1 MYTPKAF
8 AETRVDALHGLIR
21 NCPFA
26 TVVASVAD
34 GVVANHFPLEWVD
47 GVLHG
52 HVARGNELARMDGAG
67 VLAIF
72 QGPQGYV
79 SPNWYPTKAET
90 HREVPTWNYAVVH
103 VRGRLK
109 VVEDATW
116 LRALLE
122 RLTDHHEATEPRPW
136 RVGDAPD
143 DHVEKML
150 RAIVGIEIAIEHV
163 EGKFKL
169 SQNHPERNRLGVIA
183 GLRRRDGDGDAELAD
198 LMALQE
204 KPKPEE
210 SKT

>member
-1 MYTPKAF
+1 MYMPKSF
-8 AETRVDALHGLIR
+8 VETRPEALQGLIR
-21 NCPFA
+21 DYPFA
-26 TVVASVAD
+26 TLVANAAD

-47 GVLHG
+47 GTLHG
-52 HVARGNELARMDGAG
+52 HVARGNELAGMNGAE

-72 QGPQGYV
+72 QGPQGYI

-109 VVEDATW
+109 VVEDAAW

-122 RLTDHHEATEPRPW
+122 RLTDHHEAAEPQPW

-143 DHVEKML
+143 DHVEKLL
-150 RAIVGIEIAIEHV
+150 RAIVGIEIAVEHF

-183 GLRRRDGDGDAELAD
+183 GLRRRNADGDATLAGW
-198 LMALQE
+198 MARL
-204 KPKPEE
+204 EE
-210 SKT
+210 AKS

>member
-1 MYTPKAF
+1 MYMPKSF
-8 AETRVDALHGLIR
+8 VETRPEALQGLIR
-21 NCPFA
+21 DYPFA
-26 TVVASVAD
+26 TVVANAAD

-47 GVLHG
+47 GELHG
-52 HVARGNELARMDGAG
+52 HVARGNELAGMNGAE

-72 QGPQGYV
+72 QGPQGYI

-109 VVEDATW
+109 VVEDAAW

-122 RLTDHHEATEPRPW
+122 RLTDHHEAAEPQPW

-143 DHVEKML
+143 DHVEKLL
-150 RAIVGIEIAIEHV
+150 RAIVGIEIAVEHI

-183 GLRRRDGDGDAELAD
+183 GLRRRNADGDATLASW
-198 LMALQE
+198 MARL
-204 KPKPEE
+204 EE
-210 SKT
+210 AKS

>member
-1 MYTPKAF
+1 MYMPKSF
-8 AETRVDALHGLIR
+8 VETRPEALHGLIR
-21 NCPFA
+21 DYPFA
-26 TVVASVAD
+26 TVVAGAAD
-34 GVVANHFPLEWVD
+34 GVVANHLPLEWV
-47 GVLHG
+47 GGALHG
-52 HVARGNELARMDGAG
+52 HVARGNELARLDGAE

-72 QGPQGYV
+72 KGPDGYV
-79 SPNWYPTKAET
+79 SPNWYPTKQET

-109 VVEDATW
+109 VVEDAAW

-122 RLTDHHEATEPRPW
+122 RLTDHHEAAEPQPW

-143 DHVEKML
+143 DHVEKLL
-150 RAIVGIEIAIEHV
+150 RAIVGIEIAIERI

-183 GLRRRDGDGDAELAD
+183 GLRRRDGDGDAALAA

-204 KPKPEE
+204 E
-210 SKT
+210 SKA